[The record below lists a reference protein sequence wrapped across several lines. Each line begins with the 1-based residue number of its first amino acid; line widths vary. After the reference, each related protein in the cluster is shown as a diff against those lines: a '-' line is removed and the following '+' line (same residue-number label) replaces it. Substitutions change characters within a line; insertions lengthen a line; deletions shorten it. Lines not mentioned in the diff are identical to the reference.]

1 MTPLEQT
8 ISHGAI
14 VALVRPEIHGTET
27 DKNTE
32 STVQKH
38 GM

>member
-8 ISHGAI
+8 ISDGAI
-14 VALVRPEIHGTET
+14 VALVRPQIHETET